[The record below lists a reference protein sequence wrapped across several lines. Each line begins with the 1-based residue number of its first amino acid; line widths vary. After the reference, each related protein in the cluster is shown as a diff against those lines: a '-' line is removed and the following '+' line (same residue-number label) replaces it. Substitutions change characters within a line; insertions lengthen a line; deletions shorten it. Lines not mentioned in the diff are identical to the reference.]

1 MASHINL
8 HTSLS
13 RKTAANQKLGPLSE
27 TDICMSCGHPR
38 SQHTADVCTVERSP
52 YVIAVRSLGVGSKT
66 LSVWDRR

>member
-38 SQHTADVCTVERSP
+38 SQHTASGCMHRKKVSVCHCGAFFGSRIKDSK
-52 YVIAVRSLGVGSKT
+52 RVG
-66 LSVWDRR
+66 